1 MEPRRSTQPAA
12 WLLPDLALALA
23 LFTLLYALA
32 FYRAPEQLFR
42 DSDTGWHIRTGEGIL
57 REATVPR
64 VDPYSFSRPGGP
76 WYAWEWAADAVMGF
90 AHIRA
95 GLAGVVVLYLALI
108 AICSWLWVRLH
119 WACGSNFWA
128 VCLFASPMLTAAQ
141 LHWLARPH
149 VFGWVWL
156 ILALLYLENGRL
168 RWWGALALSVVW
180 ANTHGSFFLL
190 PVLCLLYG
198 AAWPV
203 LLAASLGSLLN
214 PYGWQLHVHLVRY
227 LSDTELLSRVAEFQ
241 SFNFHSDGAWQIA
254 ALMMIGMTG
263 VTAALACGQWRR
275 AAVLLLLCAMALRSA
290 RGLPVLALA
299 GLPLAGGAITAA
311 LSRWPFWPKQGR
323 EAMAYGDRLRALQ
336 SPLSGWAVG
345 VLVAGLAV
353 LAVLGSKP
361 GFPASEFPVAAAAH
375 LPAGGVLLAPDKYGG
390 FLIYRENGA
399 RLVYFDGRSD
409 YYGAEF
415 LKEYVS
421 LIELRAGWEETMRK
435 YGFTHALLPTRFSLI
450 PALEK
455 NGWKRR
461 YSDATSV
468 LLERNF

>member
-1 MEPRRSTQPAA
+1 
-12 WLLPDLALALA
+12 
-23 LFTLLYALA
+23 
-32 FYRAPEQLFR
+32 
-42 DSDTGWHIRTGEGIL
+42 
-57 REATVPR
+57 
-64 VDPYSFSRPGGP
+64 
-76 WYAWEWAADAVMGF
+76 
-90 AHIRA
+90 
-95 GLAGVVVLYLALI
+95 
-108 AICSWLWVRLH
+108 
-119 WACGSNFWA
+119 
-128 VCLFASPMLTAAQ
+128 
-141 LHWLARPH
+141 
-149 VFGWVWL
+149 
-156 ILALLYLENGRL
+156 
-168 RWWGALALSVVW
+168 
-180 ANTHGSFFLL
+180 
-190 PVLCLLYG
+190 
-198 AAWPV
+198 
-203 LLAASLGSLLN
+203 
-214 PYGWQLHVHLVRY
+214 
-227 LSDTELLSRVAEFQ
+227 
-241 SFNFHSDGAWQIA
+241 
-254 ALMMIGMTG
+254 
-263 VTAALACGQWRR
+263 
-275 AAVLLLLCAMALRSA
+275 MALRSA